1 MMMTMTSTEKPVIG
15 RVSFIDGDTQE
26 FTDAD
31 EYLTCIREELEFF
44 STTGFRFRTLTRDPA
59 VRKAVDDIVFDFY
72 GEENPCTEEDYKLG
86 PSKDMQMGGM

>member
-1 MMMTMTSTEKPVIG
+1 MTMTFTEKPVIG
-15 RVSFIDGDTQE
+15 HVRFANGDTQE

-31 EYLTCIREELEFF
+31 EYLTCIREELPYAAT
-44 STTGFRFRTLTRDPA
+44 SGFRFRTVTRDPA
-59 VRKAVDDIVFDFY
+59 VRKAVDDIMFDLY